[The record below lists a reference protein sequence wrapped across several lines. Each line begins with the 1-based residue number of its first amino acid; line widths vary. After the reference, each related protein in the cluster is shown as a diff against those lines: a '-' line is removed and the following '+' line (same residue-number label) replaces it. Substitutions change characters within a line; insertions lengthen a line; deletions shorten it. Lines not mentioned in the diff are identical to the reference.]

1 MFIIKLY
8 LLKRAIMKNFLF
20 VTSVLLIVS
29 SCATTPSA
37 LSTAAAVAAKPS
49 QDSLQSYFD
58 LSKSS
63 DSGGAMVSIETDGEF
78 KMAMDKCSSQAVAQY
93 DKDIMSEVSD
103 DAQGDLAS
111 QATGQALV
119 ASGAGSALLAPVAV
133 IAAPAAL
140 MYSAYNVANAASEI
154 AARFEAEK
162 DYALM
167 LQQCVSESGYKISLI
182 EFEESQP

>member
-1 MFIIKLY
+1 
-8 LLKRAIMKNFLF
+8 MKNFLLVISF
-20 VTSVLLIVS
+20 LLIVS

-49 QDSLQSYFD
+49 QESLQSYFD

-63 DSGGAMVSIETDGEF
+63 DSSGAMVSIETDDEF
-78 KMAMDKCSSQAVAQY
+78 NIAMDKCSSQAVAQY
-93 DKDIMSEVSD
+93 DEDMMSEVTD
-103 DAQGDLAS
+103 DAKGNLAN
-111 QATGQALV
+111 QATGQALI

-140 MYSAYNVANAASEI
+140 MYSAYNVANSASEI

-167 LQQCVSESGYKISLI
+167 LQQCVSESGYTISLI
-182 EFEESQP
+182 EFEEVQP

>member
-1 MFIIKLY
+1 
-8 LLKRAIMKNFLF
+8 MKNFLLVIGF
-20 VTSVLLIVS
+20 LLIVS

-49 QDSLQSYFD
+49 QESLQSYFD
-58 LSKSS
+58 LSKSL
-63 DSGGAMVSIETDGEF
+63 DSSGAMVSIETDDEF
-78 KMAMDKCSSQAVAQY
+78 NMAMDKCSSQAVAQY
-93 DKDIMSEVSD
+93 DEDMMSEVTD
-103 DAQGDLAS
+103 DAKGNLAS
-111 QATGQALV
+111 QATGQALI

-167 LQQCVSESGYKISLI
+167 LQQCVGESGYTISLI
-182 EFEESQP
+182 EFEEAQP

>member
-1 MFIIKLY
+1 
-8 LLKRAIMKNFLF
+8 MKNFLF
-20 VTSVLLIVS
+20 VISFLLIVS

-49 QDSLQSYFD
+49 QESLQSYFD

-63 DSGGAMVSIETDGEF
+63 DSSGAMVSIETDDEF
-78 KMAMDKCSSQAVAQY
+78 KITMDKCSSQAVAQY
-93 DKDIMSEVSD
+93 DKDMMSEVTD
-103 DAQGDLAS
+103 DAKGDLAS
-111 QATGQALV
+111 QATGQALI
-119 ASGAGSALLAPVAV
+119 ASGAGSVLLAPVAV

-140 MYSAYNVANAASEI
+140 MYSAYNTASEI

-167 LQQCVSESGYKISLI
+167 LQQCASESGYTISLI
-182 EFEESQP
+182 EFEEVQP